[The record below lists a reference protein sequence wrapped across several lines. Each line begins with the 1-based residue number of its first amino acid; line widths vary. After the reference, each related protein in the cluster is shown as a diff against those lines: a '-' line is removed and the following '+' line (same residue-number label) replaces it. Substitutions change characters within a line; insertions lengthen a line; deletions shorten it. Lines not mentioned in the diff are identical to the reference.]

1 MRPAEEGAP
10 GLERL
15 GSEWSW
21 PGARWW
27 RVDLHAH
34 SWASGDFSR
43 PNGAEPDWT
52 AWVEAAAGAG
62 LDAIAITDHD
72 TAAGIS
78 AIQDAAGTVADAPI
92 VLPGV
97 EIRAGGGVHL
107 LAVMDPA
114 CGPEHIADLLSRAG
128 VPVDTRGQDS
138 ARSRLTV
145 EQILDEF
152 GKDALVLGAHVNG
165 PKGILQALGG
175 QERLGVLGNPNLAGV
190 EVDPTADVDES
201 WLDGSKSEIGR
212 RVSQVWASDAHSLE
226 EMGRRF
232 TWMKMT
238 CPDMEG
244 LRLALLD
251 GPGSLRRATRE
262 DPGDPNA
269 TRGESMIE
277 SVRVAG
283 ARYVGRPEPVT
294 FRFNPWLNAIIGG
307 RGTGKS
313 TLVDFCRKTLRRE
326 ADLDASGARGEE
338 GSLRQLFERRVRV
351 PPPGGEG
358 LLTEDTR
365 VEVVYRKHGERFAL
379 CWSRDGSDPAICRMD
394 GDART
399 PEEGSVSERFPVRIY
414 SQKQLFALA
423 QDPNALLAIVDAS
436 PGVQAAEKK
445 REIRDLENRYLSL
458 RARAREAF
466 ARAGGLGDRRAELAD
481 VQRKLDFLQEGGQAG
496 RLSEY
501 RRLRQL
507 DDTWEA
513 VYATAW
519 RGIQAVARAAEELGV
534 PDLNH
539 GRDNLDEDSSLAGL
553 AKAHEALGREVGRL
567 RTAVLASVERSQREV
582 EGISEG
588 QDLREW
594 RQALAASE
602 EAFRAATAELQDRG
616 IRDPEE
622 YGYLVAEAARLRREI
637 NSLEEE
643 RSRAAGLASD
653 AASALQLYREKL
665 HALANARAAFSESAS
680 RGTIRVKVTP
690 LSDSRDLGRALIDIL
705 GTERFEADRTAL
717 ARKIRPTGEWSWDS
731 LDEVVEEIRSFL
743 AGRDDSW
750 PTRDRRFQAALK
762 RVPPERIDRLALY
775 APGDGVKVHFKVRG
789 GSWRPLTHGSPGQ
802 QTAALLAFVLGL
814 GSEPIILDQPED
826 DLDNTLIYDL
836 LVTQLRETKL
846 RRQVIVVTHNP
857 NIVVHGDAEF
867 VLSLEAGSGQTRIRC
882 VGGLQEQKVRDE
894 ICRVMEGGSE
904 AFETRYRRIM
914 PAEVQGS

>member
-1 MRPAEEGAP
+1 M
-10 GLERL
+10 ERL

-34 SWASGDFSR
+34 SWASRDFSR
-43 PNGAEPDWT
+43 SDGGEPDWT

-78 AIQDAAGTVADAPI
+78 AIQDAAGAVSDTPI
-92 VLPGV
+92 LLPGV

-128 VPVDTRGQDS
+128 VPVDARGQDS
-138 ARSRLTV
+138 ARSQLTV

-152 GKDALVLGAHVNG
+152 GKDALILGAHVNG

-190 EVDPTADVDES
+190 EVDPAADLDET
-201 WLDGSKSEIGR
+201 WLDGSKSEVGR

-226 EMGRRF
+226 GMGRRF

-238 CPDMEG
+238 RPDMEG

-262 DPGDPNA
+262 DPEDPNA
-269 TRGESMIE
+269 TRGEFMIE

-294 FRFNPWLNAIIGG
+294 VRFNPWLNAIVGG

-358 LLTEDTR
+358 LLTENTR
-365 VEVVYRKHGERFAL
+365 IEVVYRKHGERFAL

-445 REIRDLENRYLSL
+445 REVRDLANRYLSL

-481 VQRKLDFLQEGGQAG
+481 VQRKLDFLQEGGQAS

-507 DDTWEA
+507 EDTWQA
-513 VYATAW
+513 VFATAW
-519 RGIQAVARAAEELGV
+519 RGIQAVARAAEELAV
-534 PDLNH
+534 PDLNSAQ
-539 GRDNLDEDSSLAGL
+539 DEVQEDDASLAGL

-567 RTAVLASVERSQREV
+567 RTAVLTSVERSQREV
-582 EGISEG
+582 EGIGEG

-594 RQALAASE
+594 RQALGASE

-622 YGYLVAEAARLRREI
+622 YGYLVAEAARLGREI

-653 AASALQLYREKL
+653 AADTLQLYREKRY
-665 HALANARAAFSESAS
+665 ALANARAAFSESAS
-680 RGTIRVKVTP
+680 RGTIGVNVAP
-690 LSDSRDLGRALIDIL
+690 LSDSRDLRRALIDIL
-705 GTERFEADRTAL
+705 GTEHFEADRTAL
-717 ARKIRPTGEWSWDS
+717 ARKIRPTNSEWSWDN
-731 LDEVVEEIRSFL
+731 LDDVVEEIRSFL
-743 AGRDDSW
+743 AGQHDSW
-750 PTRDRRFQAALK
+750 PTQDHRFQAALK

-867 VLSLEAGSGQTRIRC
+867 VLSLEAGNGQTRIRC
-882 VGGLQEQKVRDE
+882 EGGLQEQRVRDE

-914 PAEVQGS
+914 PADVQGS

>member
-1 MRPAEEGAP
+1 MD
-10 GLERL
+10 RL
-15 GSEWSW
+15 GTEWSW
-21 PGARWW
+21 PGSRWW

-43 PNGAEPDWT
+43 PDGGEPDWT
-52 AWVEAAAGAG
+52 AWVEAAARAG

-78 AIQDAAGTVADAPI
+78 AIQDAAKAVAHTPI
-92 VLPGV
+92 LLPGV
-97 EIRAGGGVHL
+97 EIRAGGGVHV

-114 CGPEHIADLLSRAG
+114 CGPDHIADLLSRAG
-128 VPVDTRGQDS
+128 VPVDARGQDS

-152 GKDALVLGAHVNG
+152 GKDALILGAHVNG

-175 QERLGVLGNPNLAGV
+175 QELLGVLGNPNLAGV
-190 EVDPTADVDES
+190 EVDPTADLDET
-201 WLDGSKSEIGR
+201 WLDGSKAEVGR
-212 RVSQVWASDAHSLE
+212 AVSQVWASDAHSLE

-238 CPDMEG
+238 RPDMEG

-251 GPGSLRRATRE
+251 GTGSLGPATRE
-262 DPGDPNA
+262 NPGDPNA
-269 TRGESMIE
+269 RRAELMIE
-277 SVRVAG
+277 SVTVAG
-283 ARYVGRPEPVT
+283 ARYVGRPGPLTV
-294 FRFNPWLNAIIGG
+294 RFNPWLNAIIGG

-326 ADLDASGARGEE
+326 ADLDASGERGEE

-351 PPPGGEG
+351 PPPRGEG

-365 VEVVYRKHGERFAL
+365 IEVVYRKHGERFAL
-379 CWSRDGSDPAICRMD
+379 CWSRDGSDPAICRLD
-394 GDART
+394 GDRRT

-445 REIRDLENRYLSL
+445 REIRDLANRYLSL

-466 ARAGGLGDRRAELAD
+466 ARASGLGGRRAELAD
-481 VQRKLDFLQEGGQAG
+481 VQRKLDFLQEGGQAR
-496 RLSEY
+496 RLGEY
-501 RRLRQL
+501 RRRRQL

-513 VYATAW
+513 VVATAW
-519 RGIQAVARAAEELGV
+519 RGIRAVARTAEQLGV
-534 PDLNH
+534 PDLND
-539 GRDNLDEDSSLAGL
+539 GRGKLEEDPALAGL

-567 RTAVLASVERSQREV
+567 RTAVLADVERSQREV
-582 EGISEG
+582 EGIRDG

-594 RQALAASE
+594 RHALAASE
-602 EAFRAATAELQDRG
+602 EAFRAATAELQDKG
-616 IRDPEE
+616 IRDPGE
-622 YGYLVAEAARLRREI
+622 YTDLLAEAARLRREV
-637 NSLEEE
+637 NSLEQE
-643 RSRAAGLASD
+643 RNRAAGFADDAANTLKRYRERCQALAS
-653 AASALQLYREKL
+653 ARVTFSA
-665 HALANARAAFSESAS
+665 NAS
-680 RGTIRVKVTP
+680 RGTIRVNVAP
-690 LSDSRDLGRALIDIL
+690 LSNSGGLGRELIDIL

-717 ARKIRPTGEWSWDS
+717 ARRIRSATGEWSWDN
-731 LDEVVEEIRSFL
+731 LDEVVEDIGSFL
-743 AGRDDSW
+743 AGRIDSW
-750 PTRDRRFQAALK
+750 PTRDSRFQAALK

-775 APGDGVKVHFKVRG
+775 VPGDGVKVHFKSRG
-789 GSWRPLTHGSPGQ
+789 GGWSPLTHGSPGQ

-814 GSEPIILDQPED
+814 GTEPIILDQPED

-836 LVTQLRETKL
+836 LVSQLRETKL

-867 VLSLEAGSGQTRIRC
+867 VLSLEAGNGQTRIRC
-882 VGGLQEQKVRDE
+882 EGGLQEQKVRDE

-914 PAEVQGS
+914 PAEVRGA

>member
-1 MRPAEEGAP
+1 MCPAEEGAP
-10 GLERL
+10 GLDRL

-21 PGARWW
+21 PGSRWW

-34 SWASGDFSR
+34 SSASRDFSR
-43 PNGAEPDWT
+43 PNGGEPDWT

-72 TAAGIS
+72 TVAGIS
-78 AIQDAAGTVADAPI
+78 AIQDAAGAVADAPI
-92 VLPGV
+92 LLPGV

-152 GKDALVLGAHVNG
+152 GKDALILGAHVNG
-165 PKGILQALGG
+165 PKGILQALRG
-175 QERLGVLGNPNLAGV
+175 QERLGVLGHPNLAGV
-190 EVDPTADVDES
+190 EVDPAADLDET
-201 WLDGSKSEIGR
+201 WLDGSKIEVGR
-212 RVSQVWASDAHSLE
+212 RVSMVWASDAHSLE
-226 EMGRRF
+226 DMGRRF

-238 CPDMEG
+238 RPAMEG

-262 DPGDPNA
+262 NPGDPNA
-269 TRGESMIE
+269 TRGEFMIE

-283 ARYVGRPEPVT
+283 ARYVGRPQPVT
-294 FRFNPWLNAIIGG
+294 VRFNPWLNAIIGG

-365 VEVVYRKHGERFAL
+365 IEVIYRKHGERFAL

-445 REIRDLENRYLSL
+445 REIRDLANRYLSL

-481 VQRKLDFLQEGGQAG
+481 MQRKLDFLQEGGQAG

-501 RRLRQL
+501 RRRRQL
-507 DDTWEA
+507 DDTWQA

-519 RGIQAVARAAEELGV
+519 RGIQAVARTAEELGV

-539 GRDNLDEDSSLAGL
+539 GRDNLDEDSSPAGL

-582 EGISEG
+582 EGIREG
-588 QDLREW
+588 RDIREW
-594 RQALAASE
+594 HQALAASE

-622 YGYLVAEAARLRREI
+622 YGHLVAEAARLRREI

-643 RSRAAGLASD
+643 RSRAVGLASD
-653 AASALQLYREKL
+653 AASALQLYRDKN

-680 RGTIRVKVTP
+680 RGTIRVKVAP
-690 LSDSRDLGRALIDIL
+690 LSDSRGLGHALIDIL

-717 ARKIRPTGEWSWDS
+717 ARKIRPTTSEWSWDN
-731 LDEVVEEIRSFL
+731 LDEVVGEIRNFL
-743 AGRDDSW
+743 KGRDASW
-750 PTRDRRFQAALK
+750 PTRDHRFQAALK

-775 APGDGVKVHFKVRG
+775 APGDGVKVHFKARG
-789 GSWRPLTHGSPGQ
+789 GGWRPLTHGSPGQ

-867 VLSLEAGSGQTRIRC
+867 VLSLEAGNGQTRIGC
-882 VGGLQEQKVRDE
+882 EGGLQEQRVRDE
-894 ICRVMEGGSE
+894 ICRIMEGGSE

-914 PAEVQGS
+914 PAEV